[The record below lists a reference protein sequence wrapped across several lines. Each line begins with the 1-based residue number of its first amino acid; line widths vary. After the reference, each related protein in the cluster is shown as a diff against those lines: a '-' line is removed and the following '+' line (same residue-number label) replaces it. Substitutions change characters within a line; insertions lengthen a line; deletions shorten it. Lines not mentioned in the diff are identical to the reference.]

1 MALPQVGLR
10 DISSVNCSPFKIS
23 FGFNKCSLH
32 EDVPFSQEAHQMMRT
47 TAMNS
52 VQIMKEIKDGSKK
65 ENIKSVYTFHV
76 SNKI

>member
-1 MALPQVGLR
+1 MP
-10 DISSVNCSPFKIS
+10 
-23 FGFNKCSLH
+23 
-32 EDVPFSQEAHQMMRT
+32 DVPFSQEAHQMMRT

-76 SNKI
+76 SNKIWIWEIETGNGDTNKT

>member
-1 MALPQVGLR
+1 
-10 DISSVNCSPFKIS
+10 
-23 FGFNKCSLH
+23 
-32 EDVPFSQEAHQMMRT
+32 MMRT

-76 SNKI
+76 SNKIRIWEFETGNGVTNRLTHPSDPKPLKSQQFKQDIEKY

>member
-1 MALPQVGLR
+1 
-10 DISSVNCSPFKIS
+10 
-23 FGFNKCSLH
+23 
-32 EDVPFSQEAHQMMRT
+32 MMRT

-76 SNKI
+76 SNKIRI